1 MALEQGIITEQSSPQ
16 VLLYDISR
24 HWRELL
30 DATNFASLT
39 LVGWNEKEDVAA
51 ELSVGSYLSP
61 AHWLYEYRAVDQAED
76 RTTPKFINI
85 NQSPFRNKKWMYLDQ
100 CRHSESHGQ
109 QCHRQNKRRP

>member
-1 MALEQGIITEQSSPQ
+1 MAITLNKLAKQCEKIALEQGIITEQSSPQ

-51 ELSVGSYLSP
+51 ELIVSAVTYLQ
-61 AHWLYEYRAVDQAED
+61 RIGC
-76 RTTPKFINI
+76 TNI
-85 NQSPFRNKKWMYLDQ
+85 ERLIKQKIEQL
-100 CRHSESHGQ
+100 
-109 QCHRQNKRRP
+109 QNS